1 MTMSASEETN
11 DAIIGKSVE
20 FKLPGQRFA
29 TPAPANG
36 DRVFY
41 ESLMEQNPDSAMAQ
55 EWCVA
60 YGALDEKKALALLA
74 IIEKRKGAS
83 VLSPKRPTP
92 VKASRPAP
100 AAKKPPA
107 KKAASKK
114 K

>member
-1 MTMSASEETN
+1 MTMSVKEESSDT
-11 DAIIGKSVE
+11 IIGAPKV

-41 ESLMEQNPDSAMAQ
+41 ESLLEQKPDSAMAQ

-60 YGALDEKKALALLA
+60 YGTLDHKKALALLA
-74 IIEKRKGAS
+74 IIEKRKATP
-83 VLSPKRPTP
+83 VVSPKKATP

-107 KKAASKK
+107 KKASSKK
-114 K
+114 